1 MMEEISGI
9 INQGCRFEG
18 HLSFTGTFRIA
29 GELKGTIFTNDT
41 LIISEEAVVHADI
54 DAKVVILS
62 GIVKGNI
69 NAKARVE
76 MKKPG
81 RFEGTVTS
89 PSLIVE
95 EGVIFHGE
103 TKVKNINKT
112 TI

>member
-1 MMEEISGI
+1 MIEEISGI
-9 INQGCRFEG
+9 INKGCYFEG
-18 HLSFTGTFRIA
+18 HLSFTGTFRLA
-29 GELKGTIFTNDT
+29 GEVKGSIFTNDT

-54 DAKVVILS
+54 NANIVILS
-62 GIVKGNI
+62 GNVRGNI
-69 NAKARVE
+69 NAKSRVE